1 MVMVVVVMIGGRLER
16 WGKMTAISGVVI
28 RASVG
33 VVMVVVVVCLDA
45 QRDAGRGVVVV
56 DRVRGKHGHGRQERL
71 ADLETDVDDDRHRL
85 LAFALHQTPRLA
97 AHHAVQDL
105 EELLALPELSHAQKP
120 SCHAATDLV
129 ILLEVGREIDEESTA
144 HVWFQLLHPAA
155 LRRFETIHQEG
166 AVF

>member
-1 MVMVVVVMIGGRLER
+1 
-16 WGKMTAISGVVI
+16 
-28 RASVG
+28 
-33 VVMVVVVVCLDA
+33 MVVVVVCLDA
-45 QRDAGRGVVVV
+45 QRDAGRGMVV
-56 DRVRGKHGHGRQERL
+56 DGVRGKHGHGRRERL
-71 ADLETDVDDDRHRL
+71 SDFETDVDDDRHCL

-120 SCHAATDLV
+120 GRHAATDLV

-155 LRRFETIHQEG
+155 LGWFEPIHQES